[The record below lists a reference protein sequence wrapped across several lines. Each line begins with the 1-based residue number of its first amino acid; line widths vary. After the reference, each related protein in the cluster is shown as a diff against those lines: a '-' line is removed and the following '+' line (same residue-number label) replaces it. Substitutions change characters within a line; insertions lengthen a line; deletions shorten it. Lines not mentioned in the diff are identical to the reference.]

1 MAPKCFASE
10 LIRSEC
16 KKKKKNMK
24 NNGKKKQTAYF

>member
-1 MAPKCFASE
+1 MAPKCFVSE

-16 KKKKKNMK
+16 KKKKKK